1 MSYRF
6 CVKNKINVSHKKVNS
21 AYLPN
26 DVVDDLVDGEADVG
40 VDGEHLSQGV
50 FILCG
55 VQVAI
60 QQAAHHIQEGRVVLL

>member
-1 MSYRF
+1 MT
-6 CVKNKINVSHKKVNS
+6 VNS
-21 AYLPN
+21 SYLPN

-40 VDGEHLSQGV
+40 VDGEHLSQCV

-60 QQAAHHIQEGRVVLL
+60 QQAAHHIQEGRVVLLQLHLTCGNKGMSQL